1 MIAALFALAGCI
13 PMEEFGIKPEQ
24 ATEGER
30 VTITFNVAIPE
41 DDAATK
47 AMGNTPSI
55 DPDRFYVAV
64 FGGSGYFNE
73 WAKAT
78 VVAATANYDGTNNTK
93 YTLKVSLAV
102 SDSRLRVHFIANSPV
117 TTPPIAG
124 SQDNEENVLSK
135 IRSQHESAL
144 SDGYWQKIILPNGV
158 KAQKVERN
166 NQEVWEATPE
176 TMAQFPDPIVLVRN
190 FARIYLRN
198 LTRIVNGNQEVVIK
212 KFGLAYPPAEGVIA
226 PILEVPYTSDAS
238 GAPMDVDVDDENDDT
253 VFYYENFFIN
263 YQNYPLIS
271 TSTESTVPSVM
282 GDPFNYA
289 GYSPDD
295 QSYNYY
301 TGAGHTDVGVPSDDD
316 LQTFDSAHPENNVL
330 FVYERTMPSAD
341 RRATRL
347 IIKAERFD
355 YTDPLNP
362 VSEGDKYYALDI
374 VNTEGQSIPLLR
386 NQAYTIHLLNIEAGT
401 GESDI
406 NKASSATS
414 ATVTGDP
421 NYQQL
426 INISDGKSSIGT
438 SFTEKFY
445 VQPQKDSVMFRY
457 IPTNITDDHYSA
469 NQEGNELV
477 TIQVGSYNSQTGA
490 FTQLTPTEASS
501 ILTFKTEG
509 SGYKVEIV
517 KGSNNKA
524 KSFVRKNNKW
534 VEATAAEIAD
544 SSIEKWGMIKFELN
558 ESYKDEYNYFTQERT
573 MAIHVTGA
581 YDGREIS
588 RNIVIKTSPRQ
599 EMIATC
605 MQKYVPEVVG
615 EVEVLRV
622 KIPTGLSRS
631 VFPLEFKVEPNG
643 YTLTPNGD
651 VLPVSYGASI
661 DPANQG
667 PAFYFI
673 KTITQDQYNALGTVT
688 ENGKTWKVFDCN
700 FKTTLA
706 HSECTIYVQ
715 NKYFTDAQ
723 AYDAFY
729 NYTQRLFTWTTT
741 PSTVTRHGNTTFTF
755 VMDQAHNNNTVVWW
769 DPTNALNQ
777 SADAATAR
785 TKGLSTSNRVLPP
798 IMTITLNGFT
808 PQYRE
813 DGETPVT
820 SGLVHSSSNTY
831 LYYVGTGAPNSLMA
845 TVDLA
850 LTTTGAIGSSASVTL
865 STANLTDAPLL
876 YAVNT
881 SSYYTIQGASFS
893 GLRFNKTY
901 LPYGLD
907 KTVTFSFNY
916 VDGVVVPITITLD
929 GLTLDGSDARM
940 TSNGDGTYTF
950 TPPSTTTTAYTLNLK
965 STTLVSSGTVTLS
978 NENYETAQSTINRHW
993 VTGSY
998 TIDFTN
1004 SNYYNTNSFTDATS
1018 GITVNLTNCVGKRD
1032 DSWFGYNN
1040 YRKDIGSSNGNG
1052 VIRISSQSSS
1062 LGGCKLTG
1070 ATFTYYSSWGTTYNS
1085 RTVSA
1090 SVGTISNNKGTWTA
1104 SSTGTGNGDTSV
1116 DITMQRNGNNVNSL
1130 TQLVINY
1137 GYYE

>member
-1 MIAALFALAGCI
+1 MIAALFAIAGCV
-13 PMEEFGIKPEQ
+13 PMDEFGIKPEQ

-41 DDAATK
+41 DDVATK
-47 AMGNTPSI
+47 SMGDTPYI

-78 VVAATANYDGTNNTK
+78 VVSATANYDGTNNTK
-93 YTLKVSLAV
+93 YTLEVSLAV
-102 SDSRLRVHFIANSPV
+102 SDSRLRLHFIANSPV

-135 IRSQHESAL
+135 IRSHHESTL

-198 LTRIVNGNQEVVIK
+198 LTRIVDGNQEVVIK

-238 GAPMDVDVDDENDDT
+238 GAPMDVDVDDEDDDT

-301 TGAGHTDVGVPSDDD
+301 TGHTDVGVPSDDD

-355 YTDPLNP
+355 FTDPQHP
-362 VSEGDKYYALDI
+362 EGVSEGDKYYALDI
-374 VNTEGQSIPLLR
+374 VNTEGQAIPLLR
-386 NQAYTIHLLNIEAGT
+386 NQSYTIHLLNIEAGT

-445 VQPQKDSVMFRY
+445 VQPQEDYVMFRY

-490 FTQLTPTEASS
+490 FTELTPAEASS
-501 ILTFKTEG
+501 AGILTFKTEG
-509 SGYKVEIV
+509 SGYKVQIV
-517 KGSNNKA
+517 KDNGNKA
-524 KSFVRKNNKW
+524 ISYVRKNNQW
-534 VEATAAEIAD
+534 IEATTDEIAD
-544 SSIEKWGMIKFELN
+544 SNIEKWGMITFELN
-558 ESYKDEYNYFTQERT
+558 ESYKDENNYFTQERT
-573 MAIHVTGA
+573 MAIHVTGS
-581 YDGREIS
+581 YDGREIN
-588 RNIVIKTSPRQ
+588 RNVVIKTSPRQ

-615 EVEVLRV
+615 EEEVLRV

-661 DPANQG
+661 DPDNNG

-706 HSECTIYVQ
+706 HSECTIYVK

-741 PSTVTRHGNTTFTF
+741 PSTVTRKGNTTFTF

-785 TKGLSTSNRVLPP
+785 SKGLSTSNRVLPP

-820 SGLVHSSSNTY
+820 SGLVHSSGNTY
-831 LYYVGTGAPNSLMA
+831 LYYVGTGTPTSDMA
-845 TVDLA
+845 TVNLA
-850 LTTTGAIGSSASVTL
+850 LTVTGAIGTSGSVTL
-865 STANLTDAPLL
+865 STANLTEAPLL
-876 YAVNT
+876 YATNT
-881 SSYYTIQGASFS
+881 SSLVPIQGPQFTNLSFGTS
-893 GLRFNKTY
+893 P
-901 LPYGLD
+901 LPLGLD
-907 KTVTFSFNY
+907 KTTTFSFSY
-916 VDGVVVPITITLD
+916 TEGLVVPITITLN
-929 GLTLDGSDARM
+929 GLTLNGTDARM
-940 TSNGDGTYTF
+940 ADNGNGTYTF
-950 TPPSTTTTAYTLNLK
+950 TPTNENTLRYTISLK
-965 STTLVSSGTVTLS
+965 SSTKYSSGTVTLS
-978 NENYETAQSTINRHW
+978 HEDYSPATATVSRSPHTIPANALTISGGPNNYITYYTLYVFPNNSFNTAMSSSAINNNKRNNAAM
-993 VTGSY
+993 S
-998 TIDFTN
+998 IDLSQFTN
-1004 SNYYNTNSFTDATS
+1004 PNDNTIVYFRITGNVSGTNYYATARLADVLAATTN
-1018 GITVNLTNCVGKRD
+1018 NRLT
-1032 DSWFGYNN
+1032 
-1040 YRKDIGSSNGNG
+1040 
-1052 VIRISSQSSS
+1052 
-1062 LGGCKLTG
+1062 LT
-1070 ATFTYYSSWGTTYNS
+1070 F
-1085 RTVSA
+1085 
-1090 SVGTISNNKGTWTA
+1090 
-1104 SSTGTGNGDTSV
+1104 SST
-1116 DITMQRNGNNVNSL
+1116 RP
-1130 TQLVINY
+1130 
-1137 GYYE
+1137 

>member
-1 MIAALFALAGCI
+1 MKRFQYILIAALFALAGCI

-41 DDAATK
+41 EDAATK

-135 IRSQHESAL
+135 IRSHRESTL

-158 KAQKVERN
+158 KAVKNDQD
-166 NQEVWEATPE
+166 VWEATPE
-176 TMAQFPDPIVLVRN
+176 TLAQFPDPIVLVRN

-212 KFGLAYPPAEGVIA
+212 KFGLAYAPAEGVIA
-226 PILEVPYTSDAS
+226 PILEVPYTSNAV
-238 GAPMDVDVDDENDDT
+238 GAPMSIDVDDENDDT

-301 TGAGHTDVGVPSDDD
+301 TGAGHTDVGVPSDGD

-330 FVYERTMPSAD
+330 FVYERTMPSAA

-386 NQAYTIHLLNIEAGT
+386 NQSYTIHLLNIEAGT

-445 VQPQKDSVMFRY
+445 VQPQEDYVMFRY

-477 TIQVGSYNSQTGA
+477 TIQVGSYNLGNGV
-490 FTQLTPTEASS
+490 FTKLTPAEASS
-501 ILTFKTEG
+501 AGILTFKTEG
-509 SGYKVEIV
+509 SDYKVQIV
-517 KGSNNKA
+517 KDNSNKA
-524 KSFVRKNNKW
+524 ISYVRKNNQW
-534 VEATAAEIAD
+534 IEATTDEIAD
-544 SSIEKWGMIKFELN
+544 SNIEKWGMITFELN
-558 ESYKDEYNYFTQERT
+558 ESYKDEDNYFTQERT
-573 MAIHVTGA
+573 MAIHVTGS

-588 RNIVIKTSPRQ
+588 RNVVIKTSPRQ

-615 EVEVLRV
+615 EQEVLRV

-673 KTITQDQYNALGTVT
+673 KTITQDQYDALGTVT

-706 HSECTIYVQ
+706 HSECTIYVK

-741 PSTVTRHGNTTFTF
+741 PSTATRHGNTTFTF

-820 SGLVHSSSNTY
+820 SGLVHSSGNTY
-831 LYYVGTGAPNSLMA
+831 LYYVGTGTPTSDMA
-845 TVDLA
+845 TVNLA
-850 LTTTGAIGSSASVTL
+850 LTVTGAIGSSGSVTL
-865 STANLTDAPLL
+865 STANITEAPLL
-876 YAVNT
+876 YATNT
-881 SSYYTIQGASFS
+881 SSLVTIQGAAFS
-893 GLRFNKTY
+893 NVGFYNNATSINLGLNRT
-901 LPYGLD
+901 
-907 KTVTFSFNY
+907 TTFHFSY
-916 VDGVVVPITITLD
+916 VDGLVQPITVTME
-929 GLTLDGSDARM
+929 GLTLDGNTGTNALF
-940 TSNGDGTYTF
+940 TNNGDGTYTF
-950 TPPSTTTTAYTLNLK
+950 TPTEPSVSTYTFSVKTTSRFSSCSITLSGDEYESVTK
-965 STTLVSSGTVTLS
+965 TLTRPTSFVIPSGSLRVSSNRPYDNGTYVNTYYTNNYTDTYLISGS
-978 NENYETAQSTINRHW
+978 NSYNNR
-993 VTGSY
+993 TY
-998 TIDFTN
+998 RTRFTN
-1004 SNYYNTNSFTDATS
+1004 NNTASSRDDVTVDLTKYGNNVETGVAYFYYNAR
-1018 GITVNLTNCVGKRD
+1018 GVND
-1032 DSWFGYNN
+1032 
-1040 YRKDIGSSNGNG
+1040 
-1052 VIRISSQSSS
+1052 
-1062 LGGCKLTG
+1062 
-1070 ATFTYYSSWGTTYNS
+1070 SWGTTRNYYATATLANLYDHIIQNS
-1085 RTVSA
+1085 GSE
-1090 SVGTISNNKGTWTA
+1090 SISF
-1104 SSTGTGNGDTSV
+1104 STT
-1116 DITMQRNGNNVNSL
+1116 RP
-1130 TQLVINY
+1130 
-1137 GYYE
+1137 

>member
-41 DDAATK
+41 EDAATK
-47 AMGNTPSI
+47 AIMGNTPSI

-135 IRSQHESAL
+135 IRSHHESAL

-158 KAQKVERN
+158 KAVKNDQD
-166 NQEVWEATPE
+166 VWEATPE
-176 TMAQFPDPIVLVRN
+176 TLAQFPNPIVLVRN

-301 TGAGHTDVGVPSDDD
+301 TGHTDVGVPSDDD

-347 IIKAERFD
+347 IIKAERRD
-355 YTDPLNP
+355 YSDPLNP

-374 VNTEGQSIPLLR
+374 VNTEGQAIPLLR
-386 NQAYTIHLLNIEAGT
+386 NQSYTIHLLNIEADT

-421 NYQQL
+421 KYQQL

-445 VQPQKDSVMFRY
+445 VQPQEDYVMFRY
-457 IPTNITDDHYSA
+457 IPTNIDDDHYDA

-490 FTQLTPTEASS
+490 FTELTPAEASS
-501 ILTFKTEG
+501 AGILTFKTEG
-509 SGYKVEIV
+509 SDYKVQIV
-517 KGSNNKA
+517 KDNNNNA
-524 KSFVRKNNKW
+524 ISYVRKNNQW
-534 VEATAAEIAD
+534 IEATTGEIAD
-544 SSIEKWGMIKFELN
+544 SNIEKWSMIKFELN
-558 ESYKDEYNYFTQERT
+558 ESYKDEDNYFTQERT
-573 MAIHVTGA
+573 MAIHVTGS

-588 RNIVIKTSPRQ
+588 RNVVIKTSPRQ

-615 EVEVLRV
+615 EQEVLRV
-622 KIPTGLSRS
+622 KIPSGLSRS

-661 DPANQG
+661 DPANNG

-673 KTITQDQYNALGTVT
+673 KTITEDQYKTLGTVT
-688 ENGKTWKVFDCN
+688 ENGKTWKFFDCN

-741 PSTVTRHGNTTFTF
+741 PSTATRHGNTTFTF

-820 SGLVHSSSNTY
+820 SGLVHSSGNTY
-831 LYYVGTGAPNSLMA
+831 LYYVGTGAPTSDMA
-845 TVDLA
+845 TVNLA
-850 LTTTGAIGSSASVTL
+850 LTVTGAIGSSGSVTL
-865 STANLTDAPLL
+865 STANITEAPLL
-876 YAVNT
+876 YAPNT
-881 SSYYTIQGASFS
+881 SSLVTIQGAAFS
-893 GLRFNKTY
+893 NVGFYNNATSINLGKDRT
-901 LPYGLD
+901 
-907 KTVTFSFNY
+907 TTFHFSY
-916 VDGVVVPITITLD
+916 VDGLVQPITVTMV
-929 GLTLDGSDARM
+929 GLTLDGNTGTNALF
-940 TSNGDGTYTF
+940 TNNGDGTYTF
-950 TPPSTTTTAYTLNLK
+950 TPTDPSVSTYTFNVK
-965 STTLVSSGTVTLS
+965 TSSSFSACSITLS
-978 NENYETAQSTINRHW
+978 GDEYESVTKPLTRPTSFTIPQNALYFRDAAGTGNPTNFSRNSTYVLLNNSTNYNYLAYSQSN
-993 VTGSY
+993 
-998 TIDFTN
+998 N
-1004 SNYYNTNSFTDATS
+1004 NNYYNKTAMTVNISDFSIVNDDATVYFIYRT
-1018 GITVNLTNCVGKRD
+1018 GN
-1032 DSWFGYNN
+1032 YN
-1040 YRKDIGSSNGNG
+1040 Y
-1052 VIRISSQSSS
+1052 
-1062 LGGCKLTG
+1062 
-1070 ATFTYYSSWGTTYNS
+1070 TYYYATSTLSALMNASTSNRVELRFSTT
-1085 RTVSA
+1085 
-1090 SVGTISNNKGTWTA
+1090 
-1104 SSTGTGNGDTSV
+1104 
-1116 DITMQRNGNNVNSL
+1116 QP
-1130 TQLVINY
+1130 
-1137 GYYE
+1137 